1 MLVQSEFDEEGNVV
15 VKLLPALPKNA
26 AWQNGRVRGLAI
38 KGGWTIDFEWK
49 DEKIV
54 KSELHSGK
62 NAISIEKI
70 KGVSQ

>member
-26 AWQNGRVRGLAI
+26 AWQTGHVKAIAI

-49 DEKIV
+49 DGKIV
-54 KSELHSGK
+54 KQELHPGK